1 MAETGSIIPTLF
13 ERDRD
18 GFVVPRVNPEAA
30 WVLEEVTFA
39 VSSKNHKIQLADI
52 QVLDLHEMSVVDAFR
67 VLRDMLEWLPES
79 VIFIST
85 SDDTRS
91 ARLKHEDFNYGDSTE
106 QAGK

>member
-1 MAETGSIIPTLF
+1 MIPTLF
-13 ERDRD
+13 ERGTD

-39 VSSKNHKIQLADI
+39 VSSKDLKIQLADI
-52 QVLDLHEMSVVDAFR
+52 QVLDLHEMEAIDAFR

-79 VIFIST
+79 IIFIST

-91 ARLKHEDFNYGDSTE
+91 ARLRREDFDYGDPTE
-106 QAGK
+106 